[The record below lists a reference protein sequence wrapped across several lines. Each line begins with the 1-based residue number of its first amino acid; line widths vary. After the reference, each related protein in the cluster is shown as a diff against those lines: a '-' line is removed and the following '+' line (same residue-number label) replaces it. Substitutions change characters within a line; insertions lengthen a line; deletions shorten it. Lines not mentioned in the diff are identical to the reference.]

1 MSDWFPP
8 YDDDL
13 GLLGWLVVVF
23 FQIIALACVTVVFV
37 APVVVFALWLL
48 SKR

>member
-8 YDDDL
+8 YDDDI

-23 FQIIALACVTVVFV
+23 FQMIALACIAVVFV
-37 APVVVFALWLL
+37 APIVVIALWLL
-48 SKR
+48 NR